1 MKKYGVLIL
10 CSSFV
15 LLNSFQCEKRT
26 VNNSILNI
34 QGQLLDSN
42 SDALANFQ
50 LFYITYFEFD
60 TIVIY
65 NSEKL
70 FSTNEN
76 GYFSVHVPEPNNYHQ
91 DGWKSGKLI
100 IGFLDTTLFYQNNNL
115 LDTIKSNFILLKNF
129 SINSQVMNLGSL
141 TIEP

>member
-1 MKKYGVLIL
+1 MVIFSLLFIL
-10 CSSFV
+10 FY
-15 LLNSFQCEKRT
+15 SFQCEKRT
-26 VNNSILNI
+26 VNNSIINI

-42 SDALANFQ
+42 SAALADFQ
-50 LFYITYFEFD
+50 LFYTTYFEFD

-76 GYFSVHVPEPNNYHQ
+76 GYFSVHVPEPHNYHQ

-100 IGFLDTTLFYQNNNL
+100 IGFLDTTLFYQNNNIQ
-115 LDTIKSNFILLKNF
+115 DTLKGNFILLKNF
-129 SINSQVMNLGSL
+129 SINSQAMNLGSL
-141 TIEP
+141 TLEQ